1 MVTQQDTQ
9 ADEVQPKDRRV
20 LKRRGISTSTFIVS
34 SLLVLA
40 IGFVLGTRSDQL
52 FAAIAP
58 VFGIRASAETIDTKL
73 LQQVY
78 RDLRANFDGELDT
91 TKLIDGA
98 ARGMTAAAGDQYTV
112 FMDAKEAEQF
122 RKELSG
128 QISGIGCEIG
138 VRSNQAT
145 VLRVIPGS
153 PAERAGLKAGDIFV
167 SVNGDSVEGKSSS
180 DVASK
185 VRGEAGTSVKLQMS
199 RNGAP
204 VEFTITREQVS
215 DPSVRWTVSDGV
227 GIMTLSRFDED
238 AASLA
243 EQAAKEFTQQG
254 VKSVIVDVRGNGG
267 GYLEAAK
274 SIAGLWLDKQVV
286 VTEKSGGK
294 VLDTVYSSGT
304 PILKGMKTIVLVNES
319 SASASEILAGALQ
332 EYGVATLVGQKTFG
346 KGTVQQVL
354 DLPEGRLLKITIAR
368 WYTPKGK
375 NITEEGISPSVSV
388 ELTADDMN
396 AGRDP
401 QLEKAKEL
409 AR

>member
-1 MVTQQDTQ
+1 MVTQQNNQ
-9 ADEVQPKDRRV
+9 AGDDQPREERAS
-20 LKRRGISTSTFIVS
+20 KRRGISVPTVIISSVLMLTVGFI
-34 SLLVLA
+34 
-40 IGFVLGTRSDQL
+40 LGTRSDQL
-52 FAAIAP
+52 YAAIAP
-58 VFGIRASAETIDTKL
+58 VFGIRASADMLDTKL

-78 RDLRANFDGELDT
+78 RDLKANFDGKLDT
-91 TKLIDGA
+91 TKLVDGA

-138 VRSNQAT
+138 TRNNQAT

-153 PAERAGLKAGDIFV
+153 PAERSGLKAGDVFV
-167 SVNGDSVEGKSSS
+167 AVNSESVAGKSST

-185 VRGEAGTSVKLQMS
+185 VRGDAGTSVKLQMTRS
-199 RNGAP
+199 VEP
-204 VEFTITREQVS
+204 LEFTITREQVS
-215 DPSVRWTVSDGV
+215 DPSVRWAVTDGI

-243 EQAAKEFTQQG
+243 QQAAKEFKQQG
-254 VKSVIVDVRGNGG
+254 VTSVIVDLRGNGG

-274 SIAGLWLDKQVV
+274 QIAGLWLDKQLV
-286 VTEKSGGK
+286 VTEKTDGK
-294 VLDTVYSSGT
+294 VVDEIRSTGT
-304 PILKGMKTIVLVNES
+304 PILKDTKTIVLVNDT

-354 DLPEGRLLKITIAR
+354 DLPEGRLIKITIAR

-375 NITEEGISPSVSV
+375 NITKEGITPDKVIDM
-388 ELTADDMN
+388 TAEDMN

-401 QLEKAKEL
+401 QLDKAKEL